1 MGPCANRSQ
10 SLGEDQRAIPD
21 EAATALDYLRFVL
34 GSWNARR
41 PEAEQVADCVVKAT
55 NMPTAAEYAVA
66 LHTADMLAFMG
77 AKLDMLYAG
86 MMHSMPVYRL
96 YPATP
101 EREAV
106 ELWWP
111 LGASASS
118 GRWRPS
124 EAVEGPQ
131 EGFGSEDHHGYASAG
146 CGAGGDAKDRH
157 QPHDGATSDSAD
169 TDRMRLARQRKAE
182 ALLRQGVTKAEV
194 TRSVVFRCRGFRR
207 CSRAKPSRS
216 RKPWMISISTF
227 AIFRMKT
234 TLSERA
240 NATS

>member
-106 ELWWP
+106 ELWWRWGRPPP
-111 LGASASS
+111 LVDGGPARLSKA
-118 GRWRPS
+118 RKKVLDPRIITATRPQDVVR
-124 EAVEGPQ
+124 EVMQRTGINRTTVQHLTAPIRI
-131 EGFGSEDHHGYASAG
+131 G
-146 CGAGGDAKDRH
+146 CGWRVKER
-157 QPHDGATSDSAD
+157 QK
-169 TDRMRLARQRKAE
+169 RCCAR
-182 ALLRQGVTKAEV
+182 G
-194 TRSVVFRCRGFRR
+194 
-207 CSRAKPSRS
+207 
-216 RKPWMISISTF
+216 
-227 AIFRMKT
+227 
-234 TLSERA
+234 
-240 NATS
+240 